1 MKQII
6 NLLSIVLIITALNFT
21 TSCNLANTN
30 NHSRA
35 DIRLD
40 TLSMK
45 DSTANCEI
53 LIVTPVC
60 DINEFDTCIKNE
72 LLRQKDQFIE
82 SIVKPEFSPNET
94 HPPFISSFMA
104 SPSSIYSD
112 RKIVSYS
119 FTVFNYMA
127 GAAHPMSS
135 YYSFNFD
142 KKKKARISFSDFF
155 RLTSKADT
163 TTLLDIINKS
173 INREGVSLDSLYEL
187 DFNFIKDTV
196 SFNFDCY
203 EIACYAEGI
212 IQSKVAI
219 KDLKP
224 FLKR

>member
-1 MKQII
+1 MKQIT

-21 TSCNLANTN
+21 TSCNKTNTN
-30 NHSRA
+30 SKWRSE
-35 DIRLD
+35 IRLD

-45 DSTANCEI
+45 DSAANCEV
-53 LIVTPVC
+53 LIVTHVC
-60 DINEFDTCIKNE
+60 NIPEFDTCVKNE
-72 LLRQKDQFIE
+72 LLKQKDQFIE
-82 SIVKPEFSPNET
+82 NLLKPKFSPDET

-127 GAAHPMSS
+127 GAAHPMTY

-142 KKKKARISFSDFF
+142 KKKKTKIGFNDCF
-155 RLTSKADT
+155 RLTSKTDT
-163 TTLLDIINKS
+163 TALLDIINKA
-173 INREGVSLDSLYEL
+173 INRKGVSLDSIYEL
-187 DFNFIKDTV
+187 DFNFIKDTI

-203 EIACYAEGI
+203 EVACYAEGI
-212 IQSKVAI
+212 IQGKVAV

-224 FLKR
+224 FLKK